1 MPRPYPPSRN
11 QVAKRVD
18 ISGAGRGQSK
28 GPPPLIVEYQMVKG
42 KRANPVTRFLRET
55 RSELRKVVW
64 PSRQEATNLTI
75 IVIAVTLTMAA
86 SLGFIDYVFSKLLGL
101 LIR

>member
-1 MPRPYPPSRN
+1 M
-11 QVAKRVD
+11 A
-18 ISGAGRGQSK
+18 
-28 GPPPLIVEYQMVKG
+28 KG
-42 KRANPVTRFLRET
+42 KRENPATRFLRET
-55 RSELRKVVW
+55 RSELRKVTW

-86 SLGFIDYVFSKLLGL
+86 SLGLIDYIFSKLLGL

>member
-1 MPRPYPPSRN
+1 
-11 QVAKRVD
+11 
-18 ISGAGRGQSK
+18 
-28 GPPPLIVEYQMVKG
+28 MVKAKG
-42 KRANPVTRFLRET
+42 ENPVTRFLRET

-75 IVIAVTLTMAA
+75 IVIAVTLSMAA
-86 SLGFIDYVFSKLLGL
+86 SLGLVDYIFSKLFGL

>member
-1 MPRPYPPSRN
+1 M
-11 QVAKRVD
+11 AKD
-18 ISGAGRGQSK
+18 KRG
-28 GPPPLIVEYQMVKG
+28 
-42 KRANPVTRFLRET
+42 NPVTRFLRET
-55 RSELRKVVW
+55 RSELRKVTW

-86 SLGFIDYVFSKLLGL
+86 SLGFIDYIFSKLFGL

>member
-1 MPRPYPPSRN
+1 M
-11 QVAKRVD
+11 A
-18 ISGAGRGQSK
+18 
-28 GPPPLIVEYQMVKG
+28 KG

-55 RSELRKVVW
+55 RSELRKVAW

-86 SLGFIDYVFSKLLGL
+86 SLGLIDYIFSKLFGL

>member
-1 MPRPYPPSRN
+1 
-11 QVAKRVD
+11 
-18 ISGAGRGQSK
+18 
-28 GPPPLIVEYQMVKG
+28 MVKG
-42 KRANPVTRFLRET
+42 KRENPVTRFLRET
-55 RSELRKVVW
+55 RSELRKVSW

-86 SLGFIDYVFSKLLGL
+86 SLGFIDYVFSKLLDL

>member
-1 MPRPYPPSRN
+1 M
-11 QVAKRVD
+11 A
-18 ISGAGRGQSK
+18 
-28 GPPPLIVEYQMVKG
+28 KG

-75 IVIAVTLTMAA
+75 IVIAVTLIMAF
-86 SLGFIDYVFSKLLGL
+86 SLGFIDYVFSQLFGL

>member
-1 MPRPYPPSRN
+1 M
-11 QVAKRVD
+11 A
-18 ISGAGRGQSK
+18 
-28 GPPPLIVEYQMVKG
+28 KG
-42 KRANPVTRFLRET
+42 KRGNPVTRFLRET
-55 RSELRKVVW
+55 RSELRKVTW

-86 SLGFIDYVFSKLLGL
+86 SLGFIDYIFSKLFGL

>member
-1 MPRPYPPSRN
+1 M
-11 QVAKRVD
+11 A
-18 ISGAGRGQSK
+18 
-28 GPPPLIVEYQMVKG
+28 KG

-55 RSELRKVVW
+55 RSELRKVAW
-64 PSRQEATNLTI
+64 PSRQEAANLTL

-86 SLGFIDYVFSKLLGL
+86 SLGFIDYMFSKLFGL

>member
-1 MPRPYPPSRN
+1 M
-11 QVAKRVD
+11 A
-18 ISGAGRGQSK
+18 
-28 GPPPLIVEYQMVKG
+28 KG
-42 KRANPVTRFLRET
+42 KRQNPVTRFLRET

-86 SLGFIDYVFSKLLGL
+86 SLGFIDYIFSKLFGL

>member
-1 MPRPYPPSRN
+1 M
-11 QVAKRVD
+11 A
-18 ISGAGRGQSK
+18 
-28 GPPPLIVEYQMVKG
+28 KG
-42 KRANPVTRFLRET
+42 KRGNPITRFLRET
-55 RSELRKVVW
+55 RSELRKVAW

-86 SLGFIDYVFSKLLGL
+86 SLGFIDYIFSKLLGL

>member
-1 MPRPYPPSRN
+1 
-11 QVAKRVD
+11 
-18 ISGAGRGQSK
+18 
-28 GPPPLIVEYQMVKG
+28 MVKG
-42 KRANPVTRFLRET
+42 KKQNPVIRFLRET

-86 SLGFIDYVFSKLLGL
+86 SLGLIDYIFSKLFGL